1 MCSRTSVSVSRWQ
14 SAGTENQRCR
24 TALRVFGFSCCPQD
38 FPSQFFYRGD
48 KSASMERILLRL
60 FAGNSRILRRKS
72 HKLNIWNGTRRLR
85 LLSMSVKCRIHPSE
99 MLSWKKAV
107 GSIWPPCNR
116 LRARVKAFVWLFNG
130 LGAPALSCKEQKFP

>member
-1 MCSRTSVSVSRWQ
+1 MPCHIVSCAVGCVCVGSNLLKVKKRHDASVPQNPRHHSPVPCGDGSMSVMCSRTSVSVSRWQ
-14 SAGTENQRCR
+14 SAGAENQRCR

-85 LLSMSVKCRIHPSE
+85 LLSMETPI
-99 MLSWKKAV
+99 
-107 GSIWPPCNR
+107 
-116 LRARVKAFVWLFNG
+116 
-130 LGAPALSCKEQKFP
+130 